1 MKPGVLI
8 REGDTV
14 GLATNTLED
23 SKRTNPT
30 GRKLTI
36 LKPEVFSREFD
47 KVSDPK
53 LLRDIISVIIIGH
66 TFLCLDKAA
75 I

>member
-14 GLATNTLED
+14 GLATDTLED
-23 SKRTNPT
+23 SKKTNPT

-36 LKPEVFSREFD
+36 LKPKVLGGEFD

-53 LLRDIISVIIIGH
+53 LLGDMISVIIIGH
-66 TFLCLDKAA
+66 TFLCLDEAA
-75 I
+75 M

>member
-1 MKPGVLI
+1 MKPGVFI

-14 GLATNTLED
+14 GLATDTFED

-36 LKPEVFSREFD
+36 LKPKVFSKEFD
-47 KVSDPK
+47 KVFNPK
-53 LLRDIISVIIIGH
+53 LLRDMISVIIIGH